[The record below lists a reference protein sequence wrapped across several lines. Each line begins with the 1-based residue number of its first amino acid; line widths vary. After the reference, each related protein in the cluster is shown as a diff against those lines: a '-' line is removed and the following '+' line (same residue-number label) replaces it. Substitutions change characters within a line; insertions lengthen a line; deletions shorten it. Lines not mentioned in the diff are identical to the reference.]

1 MNNPQA
7 LVLSGDGINC
17 ASETAHGLELAGFK
31 AVVSHTSDL
40 LTNPAAL
47 AGASLLALPGGFSF
61 GDEIASGK
69 VLAVKIRH
77 KMLDLLHQ
85 YIDKGGLVL
94 GICNGFQTLVQL
106 GLLPNSNQADGED
119 NSTVSL
125 RHNAGGK
132 FINRW
137 VEMSVNQNTPF
148 LSSLQTISLPI
159 RHGEGK
165 IEIKPDAK
173 ADEIAFVQ
181 NQTALTYHQDVNGSF
196 ERIAALTNAKGNVF
210 GLMPHPEAF
219 VRHSQHP
226 AYQAY
231 KHASTDRKAENT
243 IVCFENKF
251 ADGLV
256 ILKNARFSLN

>member
-1 MNNPQA
+1 MKPRA
-7 LVLSGDGINC
+7 LVLAGDGINC
-17 ASETAHGLELAGFK
+17 SSETAHGLDLAGFE

-40 LTNPAAL
+40 LSVPEML
-47 AGASLLALPGGFSF
+47 SSASLVALPGGFSF

-77 KMLDLLHQ
+77 KMLDLLHN

-94 GICNGFQTLVQL
+94 GICNGFQILVQL
-106 GLLPNSNQADGED
+106 GLLPNSERGCH
-119 NSTVSL
+119 STVSL
-125 RHNAGGK
+125 KHNVGGK

-137 VEMSVNQNTPF
+137 VEMSVNENTPF
-148 LSSLQTISLPI
+148 LNGLKHISLPI
-159 RHGEGK
+159 RHGEGRLALS
-165 IEIKPDAK
+165 PDAGPQ
-173 ADEIAFVQ
+173 EIAYVQ
-181 NQTALTYHQDVNGSF
+181 DHSALIYNEDVNGSF
-196 ERIAALTNAKGNVF
+196 ARIAALTNAKGNVF

-226 AYQAY
+226 AYQSF
-231 KHASTDRKAENT
+231 KHASAERKAENP
-243 IVCFENKF
+243 VNCFENKF